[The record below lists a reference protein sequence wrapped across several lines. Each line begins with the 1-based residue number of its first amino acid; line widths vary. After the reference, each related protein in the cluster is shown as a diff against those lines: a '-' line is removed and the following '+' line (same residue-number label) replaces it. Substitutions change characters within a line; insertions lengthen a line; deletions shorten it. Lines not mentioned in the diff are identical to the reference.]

1 MTKELHESWYKFKII
16 ATSRIVAGPLIVALF
31 MFMASNFMAMRNHFI
46 IIDNGNVIIYTT
58 YDNDVYNV
66 LSNAGVSIRNTDSI
80 SVPMSNSGGFSEVVI
95 QRTSYVTIEVDGKTY
110 RPSTIGESVSYM
122 LERAGVTLR
131 ASDVVEPAL
140 NTPTT
145 DGMKIVVT
153 RHDSKIRSEHSSI
166 PFDESR
172 RENKRLSRDTEKVIQ
187 EGVEGVAELVYQ
199 LNYVNGK
206 LINEEYIGTRVVS
219 EPVTRIVEYGTAGTV
234 TVNGVTYVYSRM
246 LEVTATAYSTESR
259 PTARTATGTQPRS
272 GIIAVD
278 PKVIPLGSKVY
289 VEGANGKWAYGI
301 ATSEDTGG
309 VIKGNI
315 IDLYFNTNAECWA
328 FGRRKAIVYIL
339 D

>member
-1 MTKELHESWYKFKII
+1 MTKDLHESWYKFKCI

-31 MFMASNFMAMRNHFI
+31 MFMVSNFLAMRNHFI

-66 LSNAGVSIRNTDSI
+66 LSNAGVNIRNTDSVT
-80 SVPMSNSGGFSEVVI
+80 VPLSNTGGFSEVVI
-95 QRTSYVTIEVDGKTY
+95 QRTSYATIEVDGKTH
-110 RPSTIGESVSYM
+110 RLSTLGESVSY
-122 LERAGVTLR
+122 LLDRANVKLS

-140 NTPTT
+140 STPTD

-153 RHDSKIRSEHSSI
+153 RHDSKIRSETGVI
-166 PFDESR
+166 PYDESR
-172 RENKRLSRDTEKVIQ
+172 RENKRLARDTEKVIQ
-187 EGVEGVAELVYQ
+187 EGVEGVSEVVYQ
-199 LNYVNGK
+199 LNYVDGK
-206 LINEEYIGTRVVS
+206 LVNEEYIGTRVLS
-219 EPVTRIVEYGTAGTV
+219 EPVTRIVEYGTAGTI
-234 TVNGVTYVYSRM
+234 TINGVSYVYSRM
-246 LEVTATAYSTESR
+246 LEVTATAYSAESR
-259 PTARTATGTQPRS
+259 PTARTATGTQPRT

-315 IDLYFNTNAECWA
+315 IDLYFNTYAECFA
-328 FGRRKAIVYIL
+328 FGRRKAVVYIL